1 MESSATAPM
10 EMELRAEEE
19 EDDDDKRGLCKG
31 RGQRAAVVPA
41 HGGGGGGGKGGASS
55 SSFARR
61 CVGLVREQRA
71 RLYIARRC
79 VTMLACWRDT
89 S

>member
-1 MESSATAPM
+1 
-10 EMELRAEEE
+10 LRAEGDEG
-19 EDDDDKRGLCKG
+19 RGLCKE
-31 RGQRAAVVPA
+31 RAWKKQGAVDDAARAGAVAVPA
-41 HGGGGGGGKGGASS
+41 RGDGGKGGADAGS

-61 CVGLVREQRA
+61 CVGCVKEQRA

-79 VTMLACWRDT
+79 VIMLACWRDK

>member
-1 MESSATAPM
+1 M

-19 EDDDDKRGLCKG
+19 EDKRGLCKE
-31 RGQRAAVVPA
+31 RGKRVAAVPA
-41 HGGGGGGGKGGASS
+41 HGGGSKVGASS

>member
-1 MESSATAPM
+1 
-10 EMELRAEEE
+10 MELRAEENE
-19 EDDDDKRGLCKG
+19 ARGLGKE
-31 RGQRAAVVPA
+31 RGWKAAGVPVPVPA
-41 HGGGGGGGKGGASS
+41 RGDGGGKGGGASPSS

-61 CVGLVREQRA
+61 CVGLVKEQRA

>member
-1 MESSATAPM
+1 M

-19 EDDDDKRGLCKG
+19 DKRGLCQE
-31 RGQRAAVVPA
+31 RGQRAAAVPERR
-41 HGGGGGGGKGGASS
+41 GGGGGKGGASSSS

-79 VTMLACWRDT
+79 VTMLACLRDT

>member
-1 MESSATAPM
+1 M

-19 EDDDDKRGLCKG
+19 DKRGLCKG
-31 RGQRAAVVPA
+31 RGQRAAAVPA
-41 HGGGGGGGKGGASS
+41 HGGSGKGGASSSS

>member
-1 MESSATAPM
+1 M

-19 EDDDDKRGLCKG
+19 EDKRGLYEEKA
-31 RGQRAAVVPA
+31 QRAAAVPA
-41 HGGGGGGGKGGASS
+41 HVGGGKGGASS

-61 CVGLVREQRA
+61 CVGLVRERRA

>member
-1 MESSATAPM
+1 
-10 EMELRAEEE
+10 MELRAEEDE
-19 EDDDDKRGLCKG
+19 ARGLGKE
-31 RGQRAAVVPA
+31 RGWKAAGVPVPVPA
-41 HGGGGGGGKGGASS
+41 RGDGGGASPS

-61 CVGLVREQRA
+61 CVGLVKEQRA